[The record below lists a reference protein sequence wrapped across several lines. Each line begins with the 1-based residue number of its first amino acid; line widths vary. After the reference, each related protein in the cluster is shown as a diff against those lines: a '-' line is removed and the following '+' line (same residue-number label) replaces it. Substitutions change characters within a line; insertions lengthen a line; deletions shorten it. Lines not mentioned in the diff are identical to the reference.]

1 MICIVCY
8 GVSDLD
14 PSLLRLSRET
24 GLPIAA
30 STYDYMR
37 KLEDDAARMGLK
49 IPTPELVLVPG
60 HSSRY
65 VRTVLVSESQLY
77 TLSVL
82 SRHGVRFAS
91 IDAPS
96 FGIYAAPKRL
106 RDLLRWLWRRRGNRR
121 G

>member
-8 GVSDLD
+8 GISDHD
-14 PSLLRLSRET
+14 SSLLRLSRET

-37 KLEDDAARMGLK
+37 ELEGDAARMGLK
-49 IPTPELVLVPG
+49 IPTPELVLIPG
-60 HSSRY
+60 YSSRR
-65 VRTVLVSESQLY
+65 VPTVLVPESQLY

-82 SRHGVRFAS
+82 SRHGARFAS

-96 FGIYAAPKRL
+96 FGICSAPTGLLNLLKWWWKR
-106 RDLLRWLWRRRGNRR
+106 RDKRRR
-121 G
+121 